1 MPPPM
6 LKKGRPSVK
15 RLAENAKKCVSRE
28 TGRKEVCPVYLLVSK
43 RWPDMQHA
51 LRLSLVH
58 TKRDDSVSAVVEY
71 VAAAAPSLSR
81 ILARFISSLA
91 FFIFFLLVPLSHFCV
106 KGKEK
111 PTRNKKTN

>member
-1 MPPPM
+1 MPPPL

-15 RLAENAKKCVSRE
+15 RLAEKEKVCVSRE

-91 FFIFFLLVPLSHFCV
+91 FFIFL
-106 KGKEK
+106 
-111 PTRNKKTN
+111 TRSFVAFSRERKRKANEE

>member
-1 MPPPM
+1 MPPPL

-15 RLAENAKKCVSRE
+15 RLAEKEKKVCVSRE

-91 FFIFFLLVPLSHFCV
+91 FFIFL
-106 KGKEK
+106 
-111 PTRNKKTN
+111 TRSFVAFSRERKRKANEE

>member
-1 MPPPM
+1 MPPPL

-15 RLAENAKKCVSRE
+15 RLAEKEKVCVSRE

-81 ILARFISSLA
+81 ILARFIIARLFYFFFDSSLCR
-91 FFIFFLLVPLSHFCV
+91 IFA
-106 KGKEK
+106 
-111 PTRNKKTN
+111 